1 MAPRISVIVAVFNPG
16 PHFDDLISSF
26 LRQTLPP
33 DQFEVLLCDDGSDE
47 ATQVRLD
54 AVAAAHPHLK
64 VLKLEHSGWPGT
76 PRNVGID
83 TAAGKYVFFCDHDDT
98 FGDEA
103 LQRLADYA
111 DENNSDVVVGR
122 LTGVGRTLP
131 RGMFRRNIPNAV
143 LGQDPL
149 LEILTPHKLFR
160 TAFIREHG
168 IRFPDG
174 KVRLEDHMFVMKA
187 YFAASV
193 ISILADYP
201 CYYWTKRTD
210 QPSASATLIVP
221 DHYYHYL
228 GVVLDIV
235 EENVGPGP
243 ERDAL
248 LQHWYR
254 GKVLKRL
261 AGRHLLRYSEEYRRQ
276 LLEVVRPFAIK
287 RFSPDVDRFLAFP
300 MRMRSALL
308 RADRVDGLLALAEIE
323 AGLKSSAQVTSI
335 GWDDSNRLRIEIE
348 AKVFFEDG
356 SELQFEPTP
365 ATEVKPAGWR
375 WVPPTAFT
383 PEVMAD
389 EVLEAG
395 PDVAASRVEV
405 YVRARHDGSDYVQP
419 EADAAGQNEP
429 GRMRTTITIDPRTAR
444 LGRPVTK
451 DSDLIAQVS
460 YAGWNFGTSLRID
473 PDVLEAAQLS
483 EHIIGNRAFSLYT
496 RGTGRLTLRA
506 RKLPKP
512 VVAVVEKTQPL
523 LRARVIRNGRR
534 IASRVRRRLLRIIS

>member
-1 MAPRISVIVAVFNPG
+1 
-16 PHFDDLISSF
+16 
-26 LRQTLPP
+26 
-33 DQFEVLLCDDGSDE
+33 
-47 ATQVRLD
+47 
-54 AVAAAHPHLK
+54 
-64 VLKLEHSGWPGT
+64 
-76 PRNVGID
+76 
-83 TAAGKYVFFCDHDDT
+83 
-98 FGDEA
+98 
-103 LQRLADYA
+103 
-111 DENNSDVVVGR
+111 
-122 LTGVGRTLP
+122 
-131 RGMFRRNIPNAV
+131 
-143 LGQDPL
+143 
-149 LEILTPHKLFR
+149 
-160 TAFIREHG
+160 
-168 IRFPDG
+168 
-174 KVRLEDHMFVMKA
+174 
-187 YFAASV
+187 
-193 ISILADYP
+193 
-201 CYYWTKRTD
+201 
-210 QPSASATLIVP
+210 
-221 DHYYHYL
+221 
-228 GVVLDIV
+228 VLDIV

-261 AGRHLLRYSEEYRRQ
+261 AGRHLLRYTEEYRTQ
-276 LLEVVRPFAIK
+276 LLEVVRPFAMK

-365 ATEVKPAGWR
+365 ATETKPAGWR
-375 WVPPTAFT
+375 WVPPTPFT
-383 PEVMAD
+383 PEVMTD
-389 EVLEAG
+389 EVLAAG

-419 EADAAGQNEP
+419 EEDAAPQSEP
-429 GRMRTTITIDPRTAR
+429 GRLRTTITIDPRTAR

-512 VVAVVEKTQPL
+512 VKVVVEKTQPL